1 MQKVDKHSG
10 GCAQGIRGQI
20 FSYECAFT
28 LDLCLCMY
36 FCIVSSPYLFVIGD
50 DRVIHY
56 TEAGDVAG
64 GAGDAQSQI
73 GASKGTSL

>member
-1 MQKVDKHSG
+1 
-10 GCAQGIRGQI
+10 
-20 FSYECAFT
+20 
-28 LDLCLCMY
+28 LCLCMY

-64 GAGDAQSQI
+64 GAGDA
-73 GASKGTSL
+73 